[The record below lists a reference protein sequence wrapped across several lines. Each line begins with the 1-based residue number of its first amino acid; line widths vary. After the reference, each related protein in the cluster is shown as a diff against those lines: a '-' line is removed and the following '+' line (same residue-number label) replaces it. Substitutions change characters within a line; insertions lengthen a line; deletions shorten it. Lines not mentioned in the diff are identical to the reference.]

1 MRTGWLEIG
10 GEWASN
16 VNFGSEEIYG
26 TDFDAKQTT
35 AYLQADQ
42 HHSSKSSVCSL
53 AVNSPPWILLVQA
66 SGLSLMQTDHDVRFA
81 CPEREKVELAIQV
94 ACVI

>member
-16 VNFGSEEIYG
+16 VNFGSEVIYG

-42 HHSSKSSVCSL
+42 HHSSKKQRMLTC
-53 AVNSPPWILLVQA
+53 
-66 SGLSLMQTDHDVRFA
+66 R
-81 CPEREKVELAIQV
+81 
-94 ACVI
+94 